1 MNVIGKQLAHY
12 VVETQLGSGGM
23 GDVYVAHDLR
33 LDRRVA
39 LKVPRQGSTSVDRL
53 ALFQREARAAAA
65 LNHPNIVH
73 LYAVEEADG
82 VIFMTMELVPGPRK
96 QAKSRSTSR
105 KSTPTFRHR
114 RIPSF
119 GG

>member
-1 MNVIGKQLAHY
+1 
-12 VVETQLGSGGM
+12 M

-39 LKVPRQGSTSVDRL
+39 LKIPRQGSTSVDRL
-53 ALFQREARAAAA
+53 ALVQREARAAAA

-82 VIFMTMELVPGPRK
+82 VIFMTWPSSAPTAR
-96 QAKSRSTSR
+96 RSCRAAAFAS
-105 KSTPTFRHR
+105 S
-114 RIPSF
+114 
-119 GG
+119 